1 MTLPSLTD
9 LRGLLRPFNQ
19 DHLLRWWEDLSPQER
34 QQLGQEIQSLDLEL
48 VCSLYAAPDQV
59 QTPDAADNTLEQRAR
74 SAQPPRQ
81 VVRLGDS
88 DPQRVAA
95 EEARRVGADQL
106 QAGRVAAILVAG
118 GQGTRLG
125 FDHPKGMFPIGPI
138 SEHSLFR
145 LAAEQLLARQR
156 RYSTRIPYYIMTSR
170 DTHNET
176 VEYFE
181 QQGFFGLEP
190 QDVLFFTQASLPA
203 LDATT
208 GQILLQ
214 DRHRLCLCP
223 DGHGG
228 LLQALTAAEVWQ
240 DMHNRGI
247 EHLFYH
253 QVDNPL
259 VRICDPEFLGFHV
272 LNNSQASTKVV
283 AKRDPLER
291 MGAVVDLGNQ
301 TTIIEYSDLPET
313 LADRCDS
320 QDQPVFWAGNT
331 AVHVFD
337 RGFLEHIAAD
347 PKRLPFHRACKQVPH
362 LAADGQPRH
371 AGDLAEP
378 NAVKFERFIFDV
390 LAQAE
395 TALVVE
401 ADRQQEFSPVKN
413 ADGADSPAT
422 ARAALLARDA
432 AWIRSTGCRLL
443 DGAEVEISPLYA
455 LEPEDVVGQ
464 LFPGMQ
470 LGGRVYLN
478 AVPEAD

>member
-1 MTLPSLTD
+1 MTLPSLTE
-9 LRGLLRPFNQ
+9 LRGLLRPFGQ
-19 DHLLRWWEDLSPQER
+19 DHLLRWWEELSLEER
-34 QQLGQEIQSLDLEL
+34 EQFSQEIQSLDLQL
-48 VCSLYAAPDQV
+48 VCSLYDANDQAPH
-59 QTPDAADNTLEQRAR
+59 PADNTPEHRAR
-74 SAQPPRQ
+74 AAQPPQQ

-88 DPQRVAA
+88 DEHRVAA
-95 EEARRVGADQL
+95 EEARRVGTHEL
-106 QAGRVAAILVAG
+106 QAGHVAAILVAG

-125 FDHPKGMFPIGPI
+125 FAHPKGMFPIGPV

-145 LAAEQLLARQR
+145 LAAEQLVARQR
-156 RYSTRIPYYIMTSR
+156 RHATRIPYYIMTSR
-170 DTHNET
+170 ETHTET

-181 QQGFFGLEP
+181 QHAFFGLDP
-190 QDVLFFTQASLPA
+190 QDVQFFAQASLPA
-203 LDATT
+203 VDATT

-214 DRHRLCLCP
+214 DRHRLCLSP

-228 LLQALTAAEVWQ
+228 LLQALTAADVWQ
-240 DMHNRGI
+240 DLRNRGI

-272 LNNSQASTKVV
+272 LNSSQASTKVV
-283 AKRDPLER
+283 AKRDPRER
-291 MGAVVDLGNQ
+291 MGVVVRLGNQ
-301 TTIIEYSDLPET
+301 TTIIEYSDLPEP
-313 LADRCDS
+313 LADRRDPQGQS
-320 QDQPVFWAGNT
+320 VFWAGNT

-347 PKRLPFHRACKQVPH
+347 PQRLPFHRALKKVPY
-362 LAADGQPRH
+362 LAADGQRMH

-401 ADRQQEFSPVKN
+401 ADRQREFGPVKN
-413 ADGADSPAT
+413 ADGDDSPAT

-432 AWIRSTGCRLL
+432 AWIRSTGCQLL
-443 DGAEVEISPLYA
+443 DDAEVEISPLYA
-455 LEPEDVVGQ
+455 LEAADMAGQ

-470 LGGRVYLN
+470 LGGRLYLN
-478 AVPEAD
+478 APLETD